1 MRVASARIAWPAVCR
16 ATAPCYLQG
25 QQTGSNFMQDDIV
38 IVGAARTPVGAFN
51 GAFANLPAHELG
63 KVAIEAALKRAGVD
77 GKDVSEV
84 IMGQILT
91 AGQGQNPARQASIA
105 AGIPVESPAWGVNQ
119 LCGSGLR
126 AVALGYQ
133 AILNGDS
140 DIVVA
145 GGQESM
151 SMAPHCAHLRSGVKM
166 GDFAMVDTMIKDGLW
181 DAFNG
186 YHMGTTAENVAKQYQ
201 ITRQQQD
208 EFAASSQ
215 NKAEAAMKSGRFKDE
230 IAPVTIKT
238 RKGDIVVDTDE
249 YPKAGVTADSIGK
262 LRPAFDKEGS
272 VTAANASG
280 INDGAA
286 AVVLMKASRAK
297 KEGRPILARIAS
309 WAHAGV
315 DPSVMGT
322 GPIPASRLALEKA
335 GWKVGD
341 LDLIEANEAFAAQ
354 ACAVN
359 KELGFDTSKVNVN
372 GGAIAIGHPIGA
384 SGARVLTTLLYE
396 MQKRDAK
403 KGLATLCIGGGMGIA
418 MCLERA

>member
-1 MRVASARIAWPAVCR
+1 MK
-16 ATAPCYLQG
+16 
-25 QQTGSNFMQDDIV
+25 DDIV
-38 IVGAARTPVGAFN
+38 IVSATRTPVGAFN

-63 KVAIEAALKRAGVD
+63 KTAIRAALERAGVEGD
-77 GKDVSEV
+77 RVSEV

-140 DIVVA
+140 EIVVA

-151 SMAPHCAHLRSGVKM
+151 SMAPHCQHLRGGVKM
-166 GDFAMVDTMIKDGLW
+166 GSFEMIDTMIKDGLW

-186 YHMGTTAENVAKQYQ
+186 YHMGTTAENVAKQWQ

-208 EFAASSQ
+208 EFAVASQ
-215 NKAEAAMKSGRFKDE
+215 NKTEAATKAGKFKDE
-230 IAPVTIKT
+230 ITPVTIKT
-238 RKGDIVVDTDE
+238 RKGDVVVDTDE
-249 YPKAGVTADSIGK
+249 FPKSGVTLESISK
-262 LRPAFDKEGS
+262 LRPAFDKEGT

-280 INDGAA
+280 INDGGA
-286 AVVLMKASRAK
+286 AVVLMKASEAARLGK
-297 KEGRPILARIAS
+297 TPLARIVS
-309 WAHAGV
+309 WAQAGV
-315 DPSVMGT
+315 DPAIMGT
-322 GPIPASRLALEKA
+322 GPIPASRAALKKA
-335 GWKVGD
+335 GWKKED
-341 LDLIEANEAFAAQ
+341 LDLVEANEAFAAQ

-359 KELGFDTSKVNVN
+359 KDLGWDTSKVNVN
-372 GGAIAIGHPIGA
+372 GGAIALGHPIGA
-384 SGARVLTTLLYE
+384 SGTRVLVTLLYE
-396 MQKRDAK
+396 MQKRNAK

-418 MCLERA
+418 MCVER